1 MRSREESS
9 FAPVNAL
16 LACSLFAFFEIQY
29 KTKQIY
35 RFDDKSRHYLSQS
48 ICSPKDILFI
58 DDLKFVKLF
67 SFNEV
72 LIGLDIIT
80 SPTDNCVR
88 SRALLYISLDSS
100 KYCSKCI

>member
-1 MRSREESS
+1 MRSREESY

-16 LACSLFAFFEIQY
+16 LACSLFTFFGVQY

-35 RFDDKSRHYLSQS
+35 RFDDKSRHYLTQS

-67 SFNEV
+67 SFKDV
-72 LIGLDIIT
+72 LIGSGYYYVT
-80 SPTDNCVR
+80 HR
-88 SRALLYISLDSS
+88 
-100 KYCSKCI
+100 